1 MTTLRE
7 FFIWLS
13 KNTSKRFPPRNCIKY
28 HLLHK
33 WSGRWGGI
41 IITSLTSG
49 SRGQDSTPS
58 AFILLCSKVGY
69 VPTIPLFTQEYKMG
83 TTELSAKP
91 DEIMWGGG
99 VGKLWWA
106 SILWN
111 TPCHFTPNQPLPKT
125 PGKVRK
131 LCDSFSYVNLQVLF
145 FSNKQ
150 KLAIYLL
157 AIFVIWSLLLTHNS
171 LFFLLQFF
179 KFFLKK
185 YAKNLSFFLFCLNS
199 LKSCERAVDKTPQ

>member
-1 MTTLRE
+1 
-7 FFIWLS
+7 
-13 KNTSKRFPPRNCIKY
+13 
-28 HLLHK
+28 
-33 WSGRWGGI
+33 
-41 IITSLTSG
+41 
-49 SRGQDSTPS
+49 
-58 AFILLCSKVGY
+58 
-69 VPTIPLFTQEYKMG
+69 MG

-199 LKSCERAVDKTPQ
+199 LRSCEEQWIKLHSNKAIPLTAIGAKSFSASCETKVKQEKRTHFTKFPHISFCNCQVKAKSDKRRHWSWFIHCAMWLI

>member
-1 MTTLRE
+1 
-7 FFIWLS
+7 
-13 KNTSKRFPPRNCIKY
+13 
-28 HLLHK
+28 
-33 WSGRWGGI
+33 
-41 IITSLTSG
+41 
-49 SRGQDSTPS
+49 
-58 AFILLCSKVGY
+58 
-69 VPTIPLFTQEYKMG
+69 MG

-99 VGKLWWA
+99 VGKLWRA

-111 TPCHFTPNQPLPKT
+111 TPCHSQPTPPQDA
-125 PGKVRK
+125 GKSPEAVRFI
-131 LCDSFSYVNLQVLF
+131 LVCEPTRTFF

-185 YAKNLSFFLFCLNS
+185 YAKNLSFFLFCLYS
-199 LKSCERAVDKTPQ
+199 LKNAKEQWMKVHSNKAIPLTAIGAKSSSASCETKVKQEKRTQFTKFPNISFCNCQVKAKSDKRRHWSWFIHCAMWLI

>member
-33 WSGRWGGI
+33 WRGRWGGI
-41 IITSLTSG
+41 IIRLLTFG
-49 SRGQDSTPS
+49 SRGQDSSPS
-58 AFILLCSKVGY
+58 AFILLCSWVGY
-69 VPTIPLFTQEYKMG
+69 VPTIPLFIHEYKWVPQSCQRNL
-83 TTELSAKP
+83 T
-91 DEIMWGGG
+91 
-99 VGKLWWA
+99 
-106 SILWN
+106 
-111 TPCHFTPNQPLPKT
+111 
-125 PGKVRK
+125 K
-131 LCDSFSYVNLQVLF
+131 LCGVVGQVNCGGLAFYEILHVNSLPTNPSPRRRERSGSCAIHSRMWTYTYLF

-185 YAKNLSFFLFCLNS
+185 YAKNLSFFLFCLYS
-199 LKSCERAVDKTPQ
+199 LKKCERAVDKSPQ